1 MKAAVQH
8 ATNGD
13 VRIAYETR
21 GAGEPLLL
29 MHGLGY
35 GRWGWEP
42 LLEPLADDFRV
53 LFYDNRGIGDSD
65 VPPGPYTAR
74 QLAEDAVAVLD
85 AAGVESADVVGTSL
99 GGMAAQELALGF
111 PERVRR
117 LVLACTTPGG
127 LSAYPMPQQTVDL
140 MLAAPTLAP
149 EVALRR
155 FVENALA
162 PATPVERPELVDRIM
177 EHRLATAQEQAHW
190 AAQAAAGVGFDGH
203 DRMGEIAATTLV
215 LTGTEDAVV
224 DPRNA
229 DLLAEHIPDARL
241 ARFEGT
247 GHLFFWE
254 EPDAFVASVT
264 RFLED
269 RPS

>member
-8 ATNGD
+8 ATNGG

-29 MHGLGY
+29 VHGLGY

-42 LLEPLADDFRV
+42 LLEQLADEFRV

-65 VPPGPYTAR
+65 VPPGPYSTQ
-74 QLAEDAVAVLD
+74 QLAADAVAVLD
-85 AAGVESADVVGTSL
+85 AAGVERADVVGTSL

-111 PERVRR
+111 PDRVRR

-127 LSAYPMPQQTVDL
+127 FSAHPMPQQTVDL

-162 PATPVERPELVDRIM
+162 PGAPEELVDRIYAL
-177 EHRLATAQEQAHW
+177 RLANPFDPNGWH
-190 AAQAAAGVGFDGH
+190 AQAAAGVGHDAH
-203 DRMGEIAATTLV
+203 DRISAIEAPTLV
-215 LTGTEDAVV
+215 VTGTEDVVV
-224 DPRNA
+224 DPRNSE
-229 DLLAEHIPDARL
+229 LLAERIPDARL
-241 ARFEGT
+241 ERVPG

-254 EPDAFVASVT
+254 DPT
-264 RFLED
+264 RCATLVKEFL
-269 RPS
+269 S

>member
-42 LLEPLADDFRV
+42 LLDSLADDFRV

-85 AAGVESADVVGTSL
+85 AAGVGRADVVGTSL

-111 PERVRR
+111 PQRVRR
-117 LVLACTTPGG
+117 LVLTCTTPGG
-127 LSAYPMPQQTVDL
+127 LSAHPMPQQTVDL

-155 FVENALA
+155 FVENALSPGA
-162 PATPVERPELVDRIM
+162 PEELVDRIYAL
-177 EHRLATAQEQAHW
+177 RLANPFDPNGWH
-190 AAQAAAGVGFDGH
+190 AQAAAGVGFDAFE
-203 DRMGEIAATTLV
+203 RISRIEAPTLV
-215 LTGTEDAVV
+215 VTGTEDVVV
-224 DPRNA
+224 DPRNSE
-229 DLLAEHIPDARL
+229 LLAERIPDGRL
-241 ARFEGT
+241 ERVPG

-254 EPDAFVASVT
+254 HPA
-264 RFLED
+264 RFATLVKD
-269 RPS
+269 FFS

>member
-1 MKAAVQH
+1 MKTAVRH

-21 GAGEPLLL
+21 GTGRPLLL

-42 LLEPLADDFRV
+42 LLEPLAEAFRV

-85 AAGVESADVVGTSL
+85 AAGVEWTDVVGTSL

-111 PERVRR
+111 PDRVDR

-127 LSAYPMPQQTVDL
+127 LSAHPMPQQTVDL
-140 MLAAPTLAP
+140 MLAAPTMTP

-162 PATPVERPELVDRIM
+162 PGAPAELVERIYAL
-177 EHRLATAQEQAHW
+177 RLANPFDPKGWQ
-190 AAQAAAGVGFDGH
+190 AQAAAGVTFDALE
-203 DRMGEIAATTLV
+203 RISELEAPTLV
-215 LTGTEDAVV
+215 VTGTEDVVV
-224 DPRNA
+224 DPGNSE
-229 DLLAEHIPDARL
+229 LLAGRIPNARL
-241 ARFEGT
+241 ERVPG

-254 EPDAFVASVT
+254 DPATFVT
-264 RFLED
+264 LLKEFLT
-269 RPS
+269 

>member
-1 MKAAVQH
+1 MRAAVQH
-8 ATNGD
+8 ARSGD

-21 GAGEPLLL
+21 GAGKPLLL

-42 LLEPLADDFRV
+42 LLEPLADEFHV

-65 VPPGPYTAR
+65 VPPGPYSAR

-85 AAGVESADVVGTSL
+85 AAGAERADVVGTSL

-111 PERVRR
+111 ADRVDR

-127 LSAYPMPQQTVDL
+127 LCAHPMPQQTVDL
-140 MLAAPTLAP
+140 MLAAATLAP

-162 PATPVERPELVDRIM
+162 PGAPEELVERIYAL
-177 EHRLATAQEQAHW
+177 RLANPFDPKGWQ
-190 AAQAAAGVGFDGH
+190 AQAAAGVGFDAL
-203 DRMGEIAATTLV
+203 DRVSAIVAPTLV
-215 LTGTEDAVV
+215 VTGTEDVVV
-224 DPRNA
+224 DPRNSE
-229 DLLAEHIPDARL
+229 LLVERIPGARL
-241 ARFEGT
+241 ERVQG

-254 EPDAFVASVT
+254 DPARFVALVKE
-264 RFLED
+264 FLA
-269 RPS
+269 

>member
-1 MKAAVQH
+1 MKTAPLHAA
-8 ATNGD
+8 NGD
-13 VRIAYETR
+13 VRIAYEVR
-21 GAGEPLLL
+21 GTGEPLLL

-42 LLEPLADDFRV
+42 ILDAFADDFQV

-85 AAGVESADVVGTSL
+85 AAGIERADVVGTSL
-99 GGMAAQELALGF
+99 GGMAAQELALGS
-111 PERVRR
+111 PERLNR

-127 LSAYPMPQQTVDL
+127 FSSHPMPQQTVEL

-149 EVALRR
+149 DVALRR

-162 PATPVERPELVDRIM
+162 PGAPDELVERIYAL
-177 EHRLATAQEQAHW
+177 RLANPFDPKGWQ
-190 AAQAAAGVGFDGH
+190 AQAGAGAGFDAFE
-203 DRMGEIAATTLV
+203 RFGEIQAPTLV
-215 LTGTEDAVV
+215 VTGTEDAVV
-224 DPRNA
+224 DPRNSE
-229 DLLAEHIPDARL
+229 LLAERIPAARL
-241 ARFEGT
+241 ERVPG

-254 EPDAFVASVT
+254 DPTTFVTLVKD
-264 RFLED
+264 FL
-269 RPS
+269 R

>member
-1 MKAAVQH
+1 MKAAVQY
-8 ATNGD
+8 ATSGD
-13 VRIAYETR
+13 VRIAYELR
-21 GAGEPLLL
+21 GTGEPLLL
-29 MHGLGY
+29 MQGLGY

-65 VPPGPYTAR
+65 VPEGPYTAR

-85 AAGVESADVVGTSL
+85 SAGVEHATVVGTSL

-111 PERVRR
+111 AERVDR

-127 LSAYPMPQQTVDL
+127 VNAHAMPQQTVDL
-140 MLAAPTLAP
+140 MLQAPTLAP

-162 PATPVERPELVDRIM
+162 PGASEALVERIYAL
-177 EHRLATAQEQAHW
+177 RLANPFDPKGWQ
-190 AAQAAAGVGFDGH
+190 AQAAAGVGFDALE
-203 DRMGEIAATTLV
+203 RIPEIEAPTLV
-215 LTGTEDAVV
+215 VTGTEDVVV
-224 DPRNA
+224 DPRNS
-229 DLLAEHIPDARL
+229 DLLSERIPNARL
-241 ARFEGT
+241 ERVPG

-254 EPDAFVASVT
+254 DPTRFVTLVKEFVA
-264 RFLED
+264 
-269 RPS
+269 

>member
-8 ATNGD
+8 ATNGG
-13 VRIAYETR
+13 VRIAYEER
-21 GAGEPLLL
+21 GTGEPLLL

-42 LLEPLADDFRV
+42 LLEPLAADFRV
-53 LFYDNRGIGDSD
+53 LFYDNRGIGESD
-65 VPPGPYTAR
+65 IPAGPYTAR

-85 AAGVESADVVGTSL
+85 AAGVERADVVGTSL

-111 PERVRR
+111 PGRVGR

-127 LSAYPMPQQTVDL
+127 LSAHPMPKQTVDL

-162 PATPVERPELVDRIM
+162 PGVADELVERIFAL
-177 EHRLATAQEQAHW
+177 RLANPFDPQGW
-190 AAQAAAGVGFDGH
+190 RAQAAAGMGFDAL
-203 DRMGEIAATTLV
+203 DRLSGIEAPALV
-215 LTGTEDAVV
+215 VTGTEDVVV
-224 DPRNA
+224 DPRNSE
-229 DLLAEHIPDARL
+229 LLAERIPDARL
-241 ARFEGT
+241 ERVPG

-254 EPDAFVASVT
+254 DPT
-264 RFLED
+264 RFVTLVKAFL
-269 RPS
+269 R

>member
-1 MKAAVQH
+1 MKTAVRH

-21 GAGEPLLL
+21 GTGRPLLL

-42 LLEPLADDFRV
+42 LLEPLAEDFRV

-85 AAGVESADVVGTSL
+85 AAGVERTDVVGTSL

-111 PERVRR
+111 PDRVDR

-127 LSAYPMPQQTVDL
+127 LSAHPMPQQTVDL
-140 MLAAPTLAP
+140 MLAAPTMTP

-162 PATPVERPELVDRIM
+162 PGAPAELVERIYAL
-177 EHRLATAQEQAHW
+177 RLANPFDPKGWQ
-190 AAQAAAGVGFDGH
+190 AQAAAGVTFDALE
-203 DRMGEIAATTLV
+203 RISELKAPTLV
-215 LTGTEDAVV
+215 VTGTEDVVV
-224 DPRNA
+224 DPGNSE
-229 DLLAEHIPDARL
+229 LLAGRIPNARL
-241 ARFEGT
+241 ERVPG

-254 EPDAFVASVT
+254 DPATFVT
-264 RFLED
+264 LLKEFLT
-269 RPS
+269 

>member
-1 MKAAVQH
+1 MKAAVQY
-8 ATNGD
+8 ATSGD
-13 VRIAYETR
+13 VRIAYELR
-21 GAGEPLLL
+21 GTGEPLLL
-29 MHGLGY
+29 MQGLGY

-65 VPPGPYTAR
+65 VPEGPYTAR

-85 AAGVESADVVGTSL
+85 SAGVEHATVVGTSL

-111 PERVRR
+111 AERVDR

-127 LSAYPMPQQTVDL
+127 VNAHPMPQQTVDL
-140 MLAAPTLAP
+140 MLQAPTLAP

-162 PATPVERPELVDRIM
+162 PGASEALVERIYAL
-177 EHRLATAQEQAHW
+177 RLANPFDPKGWQ
-190 AAQAAAGVGFDGH
+190 AQAAAGVGFDALE
-203 DRMGEIAATTLV
+203 RIPEIEAPTLV
-215 LTGTEDAVV
+215 VTGTEDVVV
-224 DPRNA
+224 DPRNS
-229 DLLAEHIPDARL
+229 DLLSERIPNARL
-241 ARFEGT
+241 ERVPG

-254 EPDAFVASVT
+254 DPTRFVTLVKEFVA
-264 RFLED
+264 
-269 RPS
+269 

>member
-74 QLAEDAVAVLD
+74 QLAQDAVAVLD

-162 PATPVERPELVDRIM
+162 PGASETLVDRILSL
-177 EHRLATAQEQAHW
+177 RLANPFDPKGWH
-190 AAQAAAGVGFDGH
+190 AQAAAGVAFDAL
-203 DRMGEIAATTLV
+203 DRVSRIEAPTLV
-215 LTGTEDAVV
+215 VTGTEDVVV
-224 DPRNA
+224 DPRNSE
-229 DLLAEHIPDARL
+229 LLAGRVPDARL
-241 ARFEGT
+241 ERVPG

-254 EPDAFVASVT
+254 DPSRFVALVKE
-264 RFLED
+264 FL
-269 RPS
+269 S

>member
-1 MKAAVQH
+1 MKAPPLQ

-13 VRIAYETR
+13 VRIAYEVR
-21 GAGEPLLL
+21 GSGDPLLL

-42 LLEPLADDFRV
+42 VLDAFADEFRT

-85 AAGVESADVVGTSL
+85 AEGIERAEVVGTSL
-99 GGMAAQELALGF
+99 GGMAAQELAIGF
-111 PERVRR
+111 PERVSR

-127 LSAYPMPQQTVDL
+127 LSAHPMPQQTVDL
-140 MLAAPTLAP
+140 MLSAPTLP
-149 EVALRR
+149 PDVALRR

-162 PATPVERPELVDRIM
+162 PGAPDELVERILTLRFANPFDPKGW
-177 EHRLATAQEQAHW
+177 H
-190 AAQAAAGVGFDGH
+190 AQAAAGVTFDAL
-203 DRMGEIAATTLV
+203 DRLSQIEAPTLV
-215 LTGTEDAVV
+215 VTGTEDVVV
-224 DPRNA
+224 DPRNSE
-229 DLLAEHIPDARL
+229 LLAERIAGARL
-241 ARFEGT
+241 ERVPG

-254 EPDAFVASVT
+254 DPMRFVAVV
-264 RFLED
+264 REFL
-269 RPS
+269 R

>member
-1 MKAAVQH
+1 VKTAVQY
-8 ATNGD
+8 ATNAG
-13 VRIAYETR
+13 VRIVYETR
-21 GAGEPLLL
+21 GTGDPLLL

-42 LLEPLADDFRV
+42 LLEPLAEDFHV

-65 VPPGPYTAR
+65 VPEGPYTAR

-85 AAGVESADVVGTSL
+85 SAGVEHAAVVGTSL

-111 PERVRR
+111 PERVDR

-127 LSAYPMPQQTVDL
+127 VSAHPMPQQTVDL
-140 MLAAPTLAP
+140 MLEAPTLPP

-162 PATPVERPELVDRIM
+162 PGGSQELVDRI
-177 EHRLATAQEQAHW
+177 HALRLANPFDPKGWQ
-190 AAQAAAGVGFDGH
+190 AQAAVGMGFDAFERLPQLH
-203 DRMGEIAATTLV
+203 APTLV
-215 LTGTEDAVV
+215 LTGTEDVVV
-224 DPRNA
+224 DPRNSE
-229 DLLAEHIPDARL
+229 LLADRIPGARL
-241 ARFEGT
+241 ERVPG

-254 EPDAFVASVT
+254 DPARFVTLVKE
-264 RFLED
+264 FLA
-269 RPS
+269 

>member
-1 MKAAVQH
+1 MKAAIQH

-53 LFYDNRGIGDSD
+53 LFYDNRGIGESD

-85 AAGVESADVVGTSL
+85 AAGVERADVVGTSL

-111 PERVRR
+111 PDRVDR

-127 LSAYPMPQQTVDL
+127 LSAHPMPQQTVDL
-140 MLAAPTLAP
+140 MLTAPTLAP

-162 PATPVERPELVDRIM
+162 PGAPEELVERIYGL
-177 EHRLATAQEQAHW
+177 RLANPFDPKGWQ
-190 AAQAAAGVGFDGH
+190 AQAAAGVGFDAL
-203 DRMGEIAATTLV
+203 DRISEIHAPTLV
-215 LTGTEDAVV
+215 VTGTEDVVV
-224 DPRNA
+224 DPRNSE
-229 DLLAEHIPDARL
+229 LLVARIPDSRL
-241 ARFEGT
+241 ERVQG

-254 EPDAFVASVT
+254 DPARFVTLVKE
-264 RFLED
+264 FLA
-269 RPS
+269 